1 MIFDT
6 AITRT
11 HSYLGETMTA
21 SRGLSPV
28 GLLQVG
34 DELFDLPLV
43 SLHHIVLFPGQ
54 TLPMTLTRQTL
65 PMTLT
70 RLSERN
76 AIKEMLA
83 GSNARR
89 LLLIASPTVLECLSS
104 LRVGTTG
111 EV

>member
-21 SRGLSPV
+21 SRGLAPV
-28 GLLQVG
+28 GLLRVG

-43 SLHHIVLFPGQ
+43 SLDHIVLFPG
-54 TLPMTLTRQTL
+54 QTL